1 MLYFVSRVNTDSIT
15 YICKLCVYM
24 EINLMFCS
32 VMFCIVLLFTSVMVH
47 RISEY
52 IEVSLLLSFNLK
64 IGC

>member
-1 MLYFVSRVNTDSIT
+1 
-15 YICKLCVYM
+15 M